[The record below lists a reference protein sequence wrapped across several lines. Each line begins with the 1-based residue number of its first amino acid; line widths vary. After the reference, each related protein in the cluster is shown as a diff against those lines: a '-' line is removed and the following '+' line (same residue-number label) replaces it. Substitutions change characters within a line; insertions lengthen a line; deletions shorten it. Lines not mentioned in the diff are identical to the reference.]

1 MKLVEKLVRVPSVSG
16 HENQAANLLLKEM
29 ANYGFNAE
37 IDKVGNVIGK
47 YGNGPKSIYLIGHID
62 TVPGKIPVKVK
73 NNLLYGRGSV
83 DAKGCLSAFTEAVVQ
98 SKNLMKNITF
108 TVIGCVAEE
117 TDSKG
122 CLYILKKLKKPN
134 YIIIGEPSGWDGITL
149 GYKGCFNI
157 FYEEKRPIFHSGSF
171 EKTSGESAIIFYN
184 YLNNYSQNIGV
195 DFNKLSFRLLDINTS
210 FDGTYS
216 KVKMRI
222 NVRTPENFDFNKF
235 YNSINNN
242 FDSLLFKITDIIPPI
257 ITNKRNPL
265 VRSFLNG
272 IRYNDGVPSFKYKT
286 GTSDMNLVA
295 KWDCPILAYGPG
307 DSSLDH
313 TSDEHLSLEE
323 YDKSINVL
331 TRAFSK
337 LIQ

>member
-195 DFNKLSFRLLDINTS
+195 DFNK
-210 FDGTYS
+210 
-216 KVKMRI
+216 
-222 NVRTPENFDFNKF
+222 F